1 LGFLVFFFL
10 LASFF
15 PVHTLA
21 QGEGPRVYLPAP
33 VGTNVISATWM
44 DLESN
49 MNFAGNILLPDADIS
64 STVYAVNYNRYFA
77 LGDRLA
83 EIWVTGIGGNIN
95 GSATTSPIGE
105 VSASV
110 SGIADPY
117 IAMRVGLMGAPALE
131 AADFMKTPPGF
142 QLYALAGLSLPWGD
156 YEQSRPL
163 NLGTNR
169 WSLRLGL
176 PMVMPLGK
184 KPGSTWLEIHPNIY
198 FYGDNDEPFRATTRS
213 QDALYVLES
222 HLSHNFTSKFWASLD
237 LRYQY
242 GGETTTDRTNDDN
255 KVNRLG
261 GGVSLG
267 YNFSSSW
274 SGFFG
279 YGQVLS
285 ETDNSTLN
293 MWRARLMWV
302 F

>member
-1 LGFLVFFFL
+1 LGFLGFFFW
-10 LASFF
+10 LASIF

-105 VSASV
+105 VSAGV
-110 SGIADPY
+110 SGIANPY

-131 AADFMKTPPGF
+131 SADFMKTPPGF